1 MVRVR
6 VRVWICIW
14 ILQKNKTHK
23 ENIEKSLIDVDT
35 SDTCYACG
43 QAIDNTKTIE
53 LHSGL
58 TTDLCETIYKIEATI
73 EELKYAKDN
82 TSIHEKE
89 LSDYWESH
97 DNKKRFELLSSGIDD
112 TLSKEYPNFTNLE
125 ISLQTLIN
133 IYKLYLSNTIC

>member
-1 MVRVR
+1 MLEEELRKYSDTCKK
-6 VRVWICIW
+6 ID
-14 ILQKNKTHK
+14 KNNFYIEERDSINFNFSLKKPQHDQRLYDAVEEFKNDLAKLSIHK
-23 ENIEKSLIDVDT
+23 ENIEKSLIDLDT

-82 TSIHEKE
+82 TSIYEKE

-97 DNKKRFELLSSGIDD
+97 DNKKRF
-112 TLSKEYPNFTNLE
+112 
-125 ISLQTLIN
+125 
-133 IYKLYLSNTIC
+133 